1 MNNVSEMAER
11 SSTECNSIE
20 HNFHETPNMYPNLSE
35 SISNDQQF
43 RLNKINEIKDY
54 FIAEI
59 RERELMSK
67 NLSKYIASFE
77 YLDKSLIVLSVAT
90 GSISIASF
98 ATVIGAPAGIIG
110 ASCGFTFSITSGFV
124 KKFLKTIRNK
134 KKKHNKIVM
143 LARSKLNNI
152 ESKISEAL
160 INNEIS
166 HEDFMTILNE
176 EKKYRELKESIR
188 MINSQRSD
196 VKKISLIKESK
207 KIGIN
212 EVIKRN

>member
-1 MNNVSEMAER
+1 MGG
-11 SSTECNSIE
+11 CNSIK
-20 HNFHETPNMYPNLSE
+20 HDFHKTPNMYPNLNAN
-35 SISNDQQF
+35 ISNDQQF

-77 YLDKSLIVLSVAT
+77 YLDKSLIVLSVANV
-90 GSISIASF
+90 SISIASF
-98 ATVIGAPAGIIG
+98 ATAIGAPVGIMS
-110 ASCGFTFSITSGFV
+110 ASCSLAFLTTTGFINR
-124 KKFLKTIRNK
+124 FLKTIRNK

-143 LARSKLNNI
+143 LARSKLNSI

-160 INNEIS
+160 TNNEII

-176 EKKYRELKESIR
+176 EKKYQELKRSIR
-188 MINSQRSD
+188 MMNSQRSD
-196 VKKISLIKESK
+196 VEKVSLIEEVK

-212 EVIKRN
+212 KVIKRNEIINKNLK